1 MSDTVKVRFKKAFYG
16 PSPDNPDTS
25 IRYETTENLP
35 NGNDGVYEFPADYP
49 LPTMDIEI
57 VSGTPTFKKPTDQSP
72 APVTEIKPSAV
83 TKTGKRTKAVQDAA
97 Q

>member
-16 PSPDNPDTS
+16 PSPSNPDTS
-25 IRYETTENLP
+25 IRFETTENLP
-35 NGNDGVYEFPADYP
+35 EGNEGVYEFPADYP
-49 LPTMDIEI
+49 LPTRDIEI
-57 VSGTPTFKKPTDQSP
+57 VSGTPTYKKPSDASP

-83 TKTGKRTKAVQDAA
+83 TNTGKRTKAASAPA